1 MYTCMYVC
9 LYYMPQRLPWQS
21 FVHLL
26 FSWNNS
32 LYKKVLTL
40 VNNLCMYWWHIC
52 THYTY
57 IYLWTICLF
66 LCSNWQFWLNEMSV
80 VPRHSLLLF
89 HLIHVVFVAVVGT
102 FVVRFFFFFLRELW
116 NRWLFVALVTPHK
129 YFVCFLGNLKYYK
142 KKSPKMMSFC
152 GLISLLEM
160 TGNAKF

>member
-1 MYTCMYVC
+1 MCVCMCVYRRAYTLIHIDRLVC
-9 LYYMPQRLPWQS
+9 LYVNICTHVCMCVYIICRNGSPGNRS
-21 FVHLL
+21 FICFFHEII
-26 FSWNNS
+26 
-32 LYKKVLTL
+32 LYIKKVLTL

-102 FVVRFFFFFLRELW
+102 SVVRFFFFFFFW
-116 NRWLFVALVTPHK
+116 
-129 YFVCFLGNLKYYK
+129 GNCEIADYL
-142 KKSPKMMSFC
+142 SPW
-152 GLISLLEM
+152 
-160 TGNAKF
+160 